1 MKRRVLIVD
10 DDAAILE
17 VLEMRLVAMG
27 FDTEAT
33 SDARAAVGTV
43 AAGRFDLALVDLR
56 MDPMDGISLM
66 EQLHAR
72 QPRLPVLI
80 MTAHGTIETAV
91 EAVQR
96 GAFDYL
102 TKPFVRD
109 ELRAKIARALASRRW
124 ARDRERLLAVGET
137 LASSGRMDRVLESV
151 AQAAVETTEA
161 ERCIVFQHV
170 DGRLVPAASAGSPA
184 PQLTALEEAAAR
196 AMEKNAPVTRPGHE
210 GRLIVAAPLMVERGP
225 AGALVIETPVR
236 VEPTEDDLELLALF
250 SSQAAVAIHTTHE
263 LERLRSGALAALG
276 RMATQVA
283 HEVKNPLAGLR
294 LYARHLEQRL
304 VRTGDTG
311 GAELAQKIT
320 ATGDHLAAGVSEIT
334 AFGRPPELHRAPV
347 ALNALLDECVSFAQ
361 ARITTEGIE
370 IFRIYDP
377 TAPSQAMLDA
387 RELRKAFL
395 NLVLNGLE
403 SLAPGG
409 RLTVTTAWA
418 ADAKTL
424 TVTIEDTGGGMSD
437 ETLSRIFDLFFTT
450 KPQGTGLG
458 MAIARSVIDLH
469 GGELAVHSVLGQG
482 TRVSARL
489 PFEAAPGQAE
499 DKATCAGRRCWW
511 WTTSCRS

>member
-17 VLEMRLVAMG
+17 VLEMGLAAMG
-27 FDTEAT
+27 FDVTATAEANK
-33 SDARAAVGTV
+33 AMEFAATH
-43 AAGRFDLALVDLR
+43 RFDVALLDLR
-56 MDPMDGISLM
+56 MLPLDGIQLM
-66 EQLHAR
+66 EALHQR

-109 ELRAKIARALASRRW
+109 ELRAKIRRALAARRW
-124 ARDRERLLAVGET
+124 ARDRERLLTVGET
-137 LASSGRMDRVLESV
+137 LASSGVMERILDAV

-161 ERCIVFQHV
+161 ERSVVFQLTA
-170 DGRLVPAASAGSPA
+170 GRLVPMASAGTPPPSWPA
-184 PQLTALEEAAAR
+184 LEAAASQ
-196 AMEKNAPVTRPGHE
+196 AIDKGAPTMVTSQDARV
-210 GRLIVAAPLMVERGP
+210 IVAAPLVVQRGP
-225 AGALVIETPVR
+225 VGALVIETPGR

-250 SSQAAVAIHTTHE
+250 SSQAAIAIRNTHE

-283 HEVKNPLAGLR
+283 HELKNPLAGLR

-304 VRTGDTG
+304 DKGRDVESAD
-311 GAELAQKIT
+311 LARKVT
-320 ATGDHLAAGVSEIT
+320 STVDHLTAVVSEIT
-334 AFGRPPELHRAPV
+334 AFGRPPELHRAPTSLG
-347 ALNALLDECVSFAQ
+347 ALIDECITLAQ
-361 ARITTEGIE
+361 ARCPSEQVE
-370 IFRIYDP
+370 IVRTYDP

-499 DKATCAGRRCWW
+499 DKAT
-511 WTTSCRS
+511 

>member
-1 MKRRVLIVD
+1 MKRKVLVVD
-10 DDAAILE
+10 DDAAIVE
-17 VLEMRLVAMG
+17 VLEMRMTAMG
-27 FDTEAT
+27 FDVTAT
-33 SDARAAVGTV
+33 ADTRAAVV
-43 AAGRFDLALVDLR
+43 AVDQTRFDLALIDLR
-56 MDPMDGISLM
+56 MEPTDGIALM
-66 EQLHAR
+66 EAVHAR

-91 EAVQR
+91 DAVQR

-109 ELRAKIARALASRRW
+109 ELRAKIGRALATRRW
-124 ARDRERLLAVGET
+124 ARDRERLLAVGQT
-137 LASSGRMDRVLESV
+137 LASSGVMDRVLDAV
-151 AQAAVETTEA
+151 AQATVETTEA
-161 ERCIVFQHV
+161 ERCVVFQLQQ
-170 DGRLVPAASAGSPA
+170 GRLLPMASAGSP
-184 PQLTALEEAAAR
+184 PPSWPALDKGVPA
-196 AMEKNAPVTRPGHE
+196 TFPGVE
-210 GRLIVAAPLMVERGP
+210 TGAIVAAPLLVQRGP
-225 AGALVIETPVR
+225 AGALVIETPAR

-250 SSQAAVAIHTTHE
+250 SSQAAVAIRTTYE

-283 HEVKNPLAGLR
+283 HELKNPLAGLR

-304 VRTGDTG
+304 TKSGDG
-311 GAELAQKIT
+311 DGAELAQKIS
-320 ATGDHLAAGVSEIT
+320 ATVDHLAAVVSEIT

-347 ALNALLDECVSFAQ
+347 ALHALLDECVSFAQ
-361 ARITTEGIE
+361 ARIETKDVE

-377 TAPSQAMLDA
+377 TAPAQAMLDP

-395 NLVLNGLE
+395 NLILNGLE

-418 ADAKTL
+418 ADTKAL
-424 TVTIEDTGGGMSD
+424 TVTIEDTGGGMPD

-469 GGELAVHSVLGQG
+469 GGELSVHSVVGQG
-482 TRVSARL
+482 TRVVARL
-489 PFEAAPGQAE
+489 TIEPVRRHAE
-499 DKATCAGRRCWW
+499 GTAT
-511 WTTSCRS
+511 